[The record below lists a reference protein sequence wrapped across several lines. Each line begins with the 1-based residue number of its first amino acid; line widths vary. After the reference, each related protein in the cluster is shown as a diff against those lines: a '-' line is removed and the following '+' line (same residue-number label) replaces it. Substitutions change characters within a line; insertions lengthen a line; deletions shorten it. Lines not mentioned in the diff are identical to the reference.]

1 MGGELGENGY
11 MYMYG
16 WIPLLFTWNYYNIV
30 CKSAIA
36 QCFANKGSYS
46 QNYGF
51 SCSHVQIGE
60 LDHQKSWAP
69 KTDAFELWCWRRIL
83 RVPWTAR
90 RSILKENNPDTGK
103 DWGQEEKGASEDK
116 MAGWHHRLNGHEFE
130 QTWGDGEAQGTLV
143 CLSPWRHRVRH
154 HLATEQQ
161 QYLNTK

>member
-1 MGGELGENGY
+1 MWTVVLEKILESPLDSKEINPKGKQL
-11 MYMYG
+11 
-16 WIPLLFTWNYYNIV
+16 WIF
-30 CKSAIA
+30 
-36 QCFANKGSYS
+36 
-46 QNYGF
+46 
-51 SCSHVQIGE
+51 IGRTDAE
-60 LDHQKSWAP
+60 TEALILWPMKSW
-69 KTDAFELWCWRRIL
+69 RIG
-83 RVPWTAR
+83 
-90 RSILKENNPDTGK
+90 KDPDTGK